1 MRSRSRS
8 IRRKT
13 KKQCYRNQRYRK
25 RCKTRKYR
33 RRINRMQ
40 RIQRGGWGGSQ
51 TEEPNAKKYTSM
63 MFGGWGGLQMTT
75 PN

>member
-40 RIQRGGWGGSQ
+40 RIQRGG
-51 TEEPNAKKYTSM
+51 
-63 MFGGWGGLQMTT
+63 
-75 PN
+75 